1 MTGVRLATAAAWVAV
16 GLAQGCA
23 PAPPPGQAPPSA
35 AGQSPNSGV
44 LSGAGRTG
52 TLRQDQISVR
62 LEVDGVRIEVAPL
75 ADWVLHATAPDAKQ
89 RLSRVAE
96 IYAPTLARRTGE
108 DGQALFLV
116 SFSSDRPAA
125 EFEPLDLHL
134 VSRGLRERPLA
145 IEPVSP
151 GWGSR
156 RLEQRITATAVYAY
170 PASVDLSRG
179 LTVVYRDAENSSW
192 DRILVAVEAERARI
206 PG

>member
-23 PAPPPGQAPPSA
+23 PAPPPGQAPSAA
-35 AGQSPNSGV
+35 AGQSPSSGV

-75 ADWVLHATAPDAKQ
+75 ADWVLEATAPDAKQ

-96 IYAPTLARRTGE
+96 TYAPTLARRTGE

-145 IEPVSP
+145 VEPVSP